1 MSSYVIFYVFIITSF
16 LIISFPIILDIINM
30 KKTHEVI
37 EGKSL
42 TRRSI
47 TLGLIYI
54 YLSIQIYIIIFD
66 KQATISEEFK
76 TIVIS
81 VVAYYFGRST
91 ALDNPNKTNITNNT
105 KILMNPIIQM
115 IQIQKFSYIIK
126 DSTINNC

>member
-1 MSSYVIFYVFIITSF
+1 MASYIIFCIFIITAF

-30 KKTHEVI
+30 KKTHEI
-37 EGKSL
+37 SDIKSL

-54 YLSIQIYIIIFD
+54 YLSIQIYIIVFE

-81 VVAYYFGRST
+81 VVSYYFGRST
-91 ALDNPNKTNITNNT
+91 ALDDPNKKN
-105 KILMNPIIQM
+105 
-115 IQIQKFSYIIK
+115 
-126 DSTINNC
+126 